1 MQVLLVEDDIALASF
16 LRKGL
21 EQQGHTVTYAAN
33 GEAGVF
39 AAAECQADV
48 IVLDLNLPRLDGVEV
63 LRQMRAGGIQ
73 TPVLVLTGRG
83 SVEERIRCLDAGAD
97 DFLTKPFSFFE
108 LAARCRAMLRRR
120 SAEAETSLVRHGALQ
135 VNRLTRT
142 VHLRGTEVV
151 LTAKEF
157 ALLDYLLQHRGR
169 PVGRPELL
177 EKVWK
182 MAADSGTNVV
192 DVYVNYLRRKLRT
205 SNADED
211 LIVTVRGS
219 GYVLTAASNSP
230 TMLLKE
236 PVLPAPFQFSS
247 PALRSVPTA
256 VAA

>member
-1 MQVLLVEDDIALASF
+1 MQVLLVEDDVALASF
-16 LRKGL
+16 LKKGL
-21 EQQGHTVTYAAN
+21 EQQGHAVTHAAN
-33 GEAGVF
+33 GEAGVGS
-39 AAAECQADV
+39 AAESHADV

-63 LRQMRAGGIQ
+63 LRQMRAGGVQ

-120 SAEAETSLVRHGALQ
+120 SAEAETSVVRHGALQ
-135 VNRLTRT
+135 VDRMART
-142 VHLRGTEVV
+142 VQLRDEEVM

-157 ALLDYLLQHRGR
+157 ALLDYLLQHRHR
-169 PVGRPELL
+169 AVSRPELL

-182 MAADSGTNVV
+182 MAPDSGTNVV
-192 DVYVNYLRRKLRT
+192 DVYVNYLRRKLR
-205 SNADED
+205 SEDADED

-219 GYVLTAASNSP
+219 GYALAPASRGPKLLSVNAA
-230 TMLLKE
+230 
-236 PVLPAPFQFSS
+236 VPAT
-247 PALRSVPTA
+247 LRSARGVQSLSA